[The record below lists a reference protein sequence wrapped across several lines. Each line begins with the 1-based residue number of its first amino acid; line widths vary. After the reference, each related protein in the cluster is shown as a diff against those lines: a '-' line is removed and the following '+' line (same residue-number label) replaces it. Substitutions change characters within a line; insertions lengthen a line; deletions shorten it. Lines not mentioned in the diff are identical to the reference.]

1 MGKGEVVGEEER
13 EKGEQRR
20 REKEESEMSGYIGKS
35 LWGKGSPAAG
45 LESLGLGAGCA
56 RYGVEDV
63 RRPWKPGLLWYVK
76 YAPQFHVP
84 LSKPNSSPLGASEK
98 LSW

>member
-35 LWGKGSPAAG
+35 LWGKGSPAPG
-45 LESLGLGAGCA
+45 LESSGLGAGYA
-56 RYGVEDV
+56 R
-63 RRPWKPGLLWYVK
+63 
-76 YAPQFHVP
+76 
-84 LSKPNSSPLGASEK
+84 
-98 LSW
+98 